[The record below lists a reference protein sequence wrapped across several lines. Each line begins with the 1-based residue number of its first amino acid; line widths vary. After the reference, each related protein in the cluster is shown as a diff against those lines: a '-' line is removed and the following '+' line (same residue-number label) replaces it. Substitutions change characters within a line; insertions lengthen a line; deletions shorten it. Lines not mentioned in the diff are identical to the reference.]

1 MDAITDVNNPVC
13 TNTCPTNSYIDVDS
27 PGLIYCVESC
37 KTLEPTSYIFIDT
50 EDVNKKKCKRK
61 CPDSVPAYWWIKTD
75 LDKPINVLQCMSR
88 SFISIV
94 TIMTLTTKGVKYGSL
109 KNLHICFLTSY
120 NIFICNSSVSL
131 L

>member
-61 CPDSVPAYWWIKTD
+61 CPDSVPYIDATD
-75 LDKPINVLQCMSR
+75 LDKPKCVASCPE
-88 SFISIV
+88 
-94 TIMTLTTKGVKYGSL
+94 G
-109 KNLHICFLTSY
+109 
-120 NIFICNSSVSL
+120 
-131 L
+131 